1 MDVTK
6 SLENDMHRQR
16 HVLDIADHN
25 GGGAMD
31 EIILKNAINRI
42 IELETMLLI
51 PVENTVW
58 PKEVEMVITQI
69 DSAENLPECHQKRLR
84 HHINR
89 MWLEGIPMPTITS
102 VAKVLADTLGQYQ

>member
-1 MDVTK
+1 MSQCRYD
-6 SLENDMHRQR
+6 NR
-16 HVLDIADHN
+16 
-25 GGGAMD
+25 AMD

-89 MWLEGIPMPTITS
+89 MWLEGIPMPTVTS